1 MFFNLIR
8 LKNLTLVN
16 IISFEIFAV
25 MSDFKELS
33 YNSHKEHYKDNPDIL
48 GRLERKN
55 SIDYWRHQRMYQ
67 VLAPLISGKKSKWLT
82 IGDGLGTD
90 ANWLQEQG
98 QSVVA
103 SDISEYGLRA
113 AAANGYIREYSL
125 INAENIDYSDN
136 TFDFVFCKEAYHHF
150 PRPYL
155 AVYEMLRVATKAVV
169 LIEPVDIGIHFPLM
183 VFLKNLLEKI
193 APGMV
198 NKVWKNRFSFETV
211 GNYVYKI
218 SEREIEKVAMGIGLP
233 MVAFKG
239 INDFYTTKFDL
250 KSSTGNKKL
259 FRTVKGRIKL
269 KNFLSRLG
277 VIPYELEACVIFK
290 KQPSPEVVSNMNEQ
304 GFKVLSLPENP
315 YLEGK

>member
-1 MFFNLIR
+1 
-8 LKNLTLVN
+8 
-16 IISFEIFAV
+16 

-48 GRLERKN
+48 GRLKRKS
-55 SIDYWRHQRMYQ
+55 SIDYWRHERMYR
-67 VLAPLISGKKSKWLT
+67 LLTPLLNRKGAKWLT
-82 IGDGLGTD
+82 VGDGLGTD
-90 ANWLQEQG
+90 ANWLQGNG

-103 SDISEYGLRA
+103 SDISEYGLKA
-113 AAANGYIREYSL
+113 AAEGGYIQDYKL
-125 INAENIDYSDN
+125 VNAESIDFVDDS
-136 TFDFVFCKEAYHHF
+136 FDYVFCKEAYHHF

-155 AVYEMLRVATKAVV
+155 AVYEMLRVASRAVV
-169 LIEPVDIGIHFPLM
+169 LIEPVDIGIQFPLM
-183 VFLKNLLEKI
+183 VFLKNLLEKV

-259 FRTVKGRIKL
+259 FRKVKGRIKL
-269 KNFLSRLG
+269 KDFLSRLG

-290 KQPSPEVVSNMNEQ
+290 KQPSPEVVANMKEQ